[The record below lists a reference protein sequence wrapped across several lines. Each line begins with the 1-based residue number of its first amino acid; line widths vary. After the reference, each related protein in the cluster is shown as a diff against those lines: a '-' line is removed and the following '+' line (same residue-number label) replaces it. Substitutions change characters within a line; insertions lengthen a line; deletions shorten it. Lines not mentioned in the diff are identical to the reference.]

1 MKTAGES
8 LSAGKRTRQYK
19 NTKLTAFKAIH
30 EKHAYAKTACAHAR
44 TDDSDTHLQNSSIDL
59 RRLTRVLSEL
69 YRCERVFH
77 PYLTV

>member
-8 LSAGKRTRQYK
+8 LTAGKRTRQSK

-44 TDDSDTHLQNSSIDL
+44 TD
-59 RRLTRVLSEL
+59 RRLSHSLAE
-69 YRCERVFH
+69 
-77 PYLTV
+77 